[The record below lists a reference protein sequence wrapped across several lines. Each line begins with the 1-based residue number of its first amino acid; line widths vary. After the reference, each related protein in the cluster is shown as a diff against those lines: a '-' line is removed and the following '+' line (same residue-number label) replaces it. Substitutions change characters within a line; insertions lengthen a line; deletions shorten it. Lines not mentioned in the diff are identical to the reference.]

1 MTQHYLVVGNPIAQS
16 KSPQIHQAFAE
27 QTGEQLTY
35 TKSLVELE
43 GFNAFATQFF
53 AQDNNH
59 GMNITMPFK
68 GDAHQFADELTDNA
82 RLACAVN
89 TLMKCEDGRIIG
101 ENTDGLGLV
110 WHITQYLKWSI
121 KDKKVLVIG
130 AGGAVRGVLL
140 PLLKEN
146 PNSIWVVN
154 RTASK
159 ATDLAHTFNQHG
171 TIKGTGFDALSAI
184 NTPFDM
190 VINATSTSLTGDLPP
205 IPDHALAAHT
215 CVYDMVYANE
225 PTPFMAHAQTLGV
238 KHTSDGLGMLA
249 GQAAQSFKLWR
260 NVMPDTAKVINTLRQ
275 G

>member
-27 QTGEQLTY
+27 QTGESLTY
-35 TKSLVELE
+35 TKSLVELD

-53 AQDNNH
+53 TQENNH

-68 GDAHQFADELTDNA
+68 GDAHEFADELTDNA

-89 TLMKCEDGRIIG
+89 TLMKQDNGRIIG

-110 WHITQYLKWSI
+110 WHITQYLKWAL
-121 KDKKVLVIG
+121 KNKNVLIIG

-140 PLLKEN
+140 PLLNEN
-146 PNSIWVVN
+146 PSSVWVVN

-159 ATDLAHTFNQHG
+159 ATDLANVFSEYG
-171 TIKGTGFDALSAI
+171 TIKGSGFDTLQATQ
-184 NTPFDM
+184 TPFDV

-205 IPDHALAAHT
+205 IPNHVIAAHT

-225 PTPFMAHAQTLGV
+225 PTPFMAHAKTLGV
-238 KHTSDGLGMLA
+238 TQTSDGLGMLA

-260 NVMPDTAKVINTLRQ
+260 NVMPDTAQVINALRKS
-275 G
+275 